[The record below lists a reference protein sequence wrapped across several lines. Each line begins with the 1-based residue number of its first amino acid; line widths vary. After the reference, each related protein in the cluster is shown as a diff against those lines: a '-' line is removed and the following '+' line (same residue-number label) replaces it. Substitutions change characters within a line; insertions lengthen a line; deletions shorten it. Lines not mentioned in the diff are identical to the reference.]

1 MIENLLRMEN
11 NLKIDRFHHPGNHF
25 YKPFGSSTE
34 IAAMLLM
41 QNSFVTQLTEKQAQ
55 IPYITTKKNT

>member
-1 MIENLLRMEN
+1 MIENLLRIKI
-11 NLKIDRFHHPGNHF
+11 NLKIDRFHHLGYHF
-25 YKPFGSSTE
+25 CKPFGSSTE